1 MREKTNYTTN
11 IRFSIIKALL
21 LAISIIIPLYITS
34 CTDTSKA
41 ADAEP
46 DFITAPEIN
55 AKAVLTLLPGT
66 ESNKDIASDIPTNMP
81 AGQGGFESTNANL
94 VIAAPKENAP
104 EDEDEITYTVY
115 RVKQGDMIGL
125 LAESFGITQDTIIS
139 VNNIKQ
145 SRLLQIG
152 QYLRI
157 PNMAGIIYTVKSD
170 GETVQSI
177 ADFYK
182 VSAEKCAAVNSLMI
196 DAKLSAGTS
205 LFVPNAMMDW
215 VTKQE
220 INGDLFIK
228 PLRSKF
234 WFSSYFGWRDSPF
247 TGERSYHNGID
258 MATAAGT
265 NIYAALYGKVT
276 TAGWSDTYGNYVIV
290 THHSGYKTLYGHMSS
305 ISVKAGQVVT
315 TNTVLGKVG
324 STGKSTGPHLH
335 FTVYK
340 NDMAVNPANLWK

>member
-1 MREKTNYTTN
+1 MREKSDNKK
-11 IRFSIIKALL
+11 IKALL
-21 LAISIIIPLYITS
+21 FIASFAASSLFITG
-34 CTDTSKA
+34 CTDTANATSSTAA
-41 ADAEP
+41 ADYIIAPSFPAAE
-46 DFITAPEIN
+46 
-55 AKAVLTLLPGT
+55 LTMLPGSRI
-66 ESNKDIASDIPTNMP
+66 EKDTPHYFEPEFS
-81 AGQGGFESTNANL
+81 AGQGGLESTNASL
-94 VIAAPKENAP
+94 VITAPKESEP
-104 EDEDEITYTVY
+104 EEPDEITYTVY

-157 PNMAGIIYTVKSD
+157 PNMAGIIYSVKKD

-182 VSAEKCAAVNSLMI
+182 VSAERCAVVNSLNI
-196 DAKLSAGTS
+196 DDELSAGTS
-205 LFVPNAMMDW
+205 LFVPNAEMDW
-215 VTKQE
+215 VTRQE

-228 PLRSKF
+228 PLRNKF

-276 TAGWSDTYGNYVIV
+276 TAGWSDIYGNYVIV

-340 NDMAVNPANLWK
+340 NDRAVNPANLWK

>member
-1 MREKTNYTTN
+1 MRQMIHNKKDIFSFATMVLSVAVAASLLLVAGCSNIANDSSSEANY
-11 IRFSIIKALL
+11 IKSPSFSI
-21 LAISIIIPLYITS
+21 
-34 CTDTSKA
+34 
-41 ADAEP
+41 E
-46 DFITAPEIN
+46 E
-55 AKAVLTLLPGT
+55 LTMLPGT
-66 ESNKDIASDIPTNMP
+66 ETASKTVSEIIPEMLT
-81 AGQGGFESTNANL
+81 GQGGLESTNASL
-94 VIAAPKENAP
+94 VITAPKEATP
-104 EDEDEITYTVY
+104 EESDEITYTVY
-115 RVKQGDMIGL
+115 RVKQGDMIGI

-157 PNMAGIIYTVKSD
+157 PNMAGIIYSVKTD
-170 GETVQSI
+170 GETIQSI

-182 VSAEKCAAVNSLMI
+182 VSAERCAAVNSMQT
-196 DAKLSAGTS
+196 DTKLSAGTS
-205 LFVPNAMMDW
+205 LFVPNAEMDW
-215 VTKQE
+215 VTRQE

-228 PLRSKF
+228 PLRNKF

-340 NDMAVNPANLWK
+340 NDRAVNPANLWK